1 MLNSLEMLV
10 KTNKINEP
18 AKQIEIKDL
27 NNDNKEFAILFENML
42 NGINNVEKIEKK
54 ENIEN
59 EKYKIEITL
68 DNKEI
73 SKEKTEINS
82 NKENKYDH
90 IVVKNGNNL
99 DNSGRMSLFL
109 GKLNNYF
116 KENLENIV
124 ANKRVEPEVK
134 KIEIKLSN
142 LQFHLKEKI
151 RESIDK
157 LSHGK
162 IDQNEFKT
170 ILKNVISSHL
180 VKDLNIKDNI
190 KDIRVKKSDKIEN
203 DKNKIKKFDEK
214 IEIKDNISFDKEK
227 SSIKNEIKVDNENNQ
242 IKDKNDLIS
251 HNKKDAKTK
260 IEEYFTKIKEDTKS
274 GESKQDITNSSVNIE
289 KSMNN
294 EVKKGF
300 DVGQKV
306 PVENK
311 KELFDTIVK
320 NTKIL
325 LTNNETKFSTMVR
338 PESLGRM
345 DFHINIKDGQLNAK
359 IIVHTKDAFDFFR
372 SNVEDLRAV
381 FQKSNVEF
389 GKIDIALAGQMD
401 SFNQTLDFMN
411 GNFNNNDLPYKE
423 ISGFNS
429 HYSRYENKE
438 IEQIQSKFSNNYSDS
453 KINLFI

>member
-1 MLNSLEMLV
+1 
-10 KTNKINEP
+10 
-18 AKQIEIKDL
+18 
-27 NNDNKEFAILFENML
+27 
-42 NGINNVEKIEKK
+42 
-54 ENIEN
+54 
-59 EKYKIEITL
+59 
-68 DNKEI
+68 
-73 SKEKTEINS
+73 
-82 NKENKYDH
+82 
-90 IVVKNGNNL
+90 
-99 DNSGRMSLFL
+99 
-109 GKLNNYF
+109 
-116 KENLENIV
+116 
-124 ANKRVEPEVK
+124 
-134 KIEIKLSN
+134 
-142 LQFHLKEKI
+142 
-151 RESIDK
+151 
-157 LSHGK
+157 
-162 IDQNEFKT
+162 
-170 ILKNVISSHL
+170 
-180 VKDLNIKDNI
+180 
-190 KDIRVKKSDKIEN
+190 
-203 DKNKIKKFDEK
+203 
-214 IEIKDNISFDKEK
+214 
-227 SSIKNEIKVDNENNQ
+227 
-242 IKDKNDLIS
+242 
-251 HNKKDAKTK
+251 
-260 IEEYFTKIKEDTKS
+260 
-274 GESKQDITNSSVNIE
+274 
-289 KSMNN
+289 
-294 EVKKGF
+294 
-300 DVGQKV
+300 VGQKV

-345 DFHINIKDGQLNAK
+345 DFHINIKDGQLNTK